1 MKRIRVGG
9 KVIGRADQPLIC
21 SSLVGKSRAAILDEV
36 DSIAPKRPDL
46 IEWRV
51 DFFEAVSDIAEVID
65 LASAIKSTAA
75 KIPVIFAFRAMGE
88 GGGVCALNET
98 DILKLYVAAC
108 ASRCVDFIDYEM
120 SNSPASVNRLREIS
134 RNSGVAMIMSY
145 HDHQGTPDDEVLAEK
160 FAEAERLGADVAKI
174 VVTPRHSEDVLSL
187 LSATKKASQTCAIPL
202 ISVAVGGI
210 GAVSRVFGWAYGSS
224 VTFASG
230 RNDPAPGQMRIE
242 ELRSVL
248 SSVSHALQGG

>member
-1 MKRIRVGG
+1 MKRIQVGG
-9 KVIGRADQPLIC
+9 KMIGRADQPLIC
-21 SSLVGKSRAAILDEV
+21 SSLVGKSRVAILDEV
-36 DSIAPKRPDL
+36 DSIVPKRPDL

-51 DFFEAVSDIAEVID
+51 DFFEALSDIAEVID
-65 LASAIKSTAA
+65 LVSAIKTAVA
-75 KIPVIFAFRAMGE
+75 KIPVIFSFRTMSE
-88 GGGVCALNET
+88 GGGVCALNES

-120 SNSPASVNRLREIS
+120 SNSLASVTLLREIS

-145 HDHQGTPDDEVLAEK
+145 HDHQGTPDDEILEEK
-160 FAEAERLGADVAKI
+160 FAEAERLGADVAKV
-174 VVTPRHSEDVLSL
+174 VVTPRHSNDVLSL
-187 LSATKKASQTCAIPL
+187 LSATQKASKKRAIPL

-230 RNDPAPGQMRIE
+230 RSKPVPGQMRIE

-248 SSVSHALQGG
+248 TSVSHALRGG